1 MTLSTILSNAR
12 HIVRR
17 PFFWG
22 MLLILVLAGCSTP
35 APTATVEGDGEAVAQ
50 ATAPAGENT
59 IYLPL
64 FEKSGE
70 QVSLPTGAPLT
81 EWPVA
86 GGVVPVMTGAQAG
99 QEVDGKYVYTTPA
112 ALADVTAYYQ
122 QEMPA
127 RGWTALSIGESMDI
141 KDLLFQIGES
151 RLTIHIEF
159 LPAQK
164 LTYVVIE
171 G

>member
-1 MTLSTILSNAR
+1 MTLSTIFSTAR

-17 PFFWG
+17 PFFAG
-22 MLLILVLAGCSTP
+22 LLLILVLAGCSTP
-35 APTATVEGDGEAVAQ
+35 APTVPVEGEGETVTQPSSGDGNQ
-50 ATAPAGENT
+50 

-64 FEKSGE
+64 FQKNGE
-70 QVSLPTGAPLT
+70 DVPLPTGAPLT

-86 GGVVPVMTGAQAG
+86 GGAVPVMTGAQAG

-112 ALADVTAYYQ
+112 ALADVVAYYQ

-159 LPAQK
+159 LPEQN

>member
-1 MTLSTILSNAR
+1 MTLSTIFSTAR
-12 HIVRR
+12 NVVRR

-22 MLLILVLAGCSTP
+22 LILMLALAGCSTP
-35 APTATVEGDGEAVAQ
+35 APTSTVEGENEAVAQ
-50 ATAPAGENT
+50 STPGEENE

-64 FEKSGE
+64 FQKGGQ
-70 QVSLPTGAPLT
+70 QVPLPTGAPLT

-86 GGVVPVMTGAQAG
+86 GGVVPVMAGAQAG
-99 QEVDGKYVYTTPA
+99 DEVDGKYVFTTPA
-112 ALADVTAYYQ
+112 ALADVEAYYL

-127 RGWTALSIGESMDI
+127 RGWTSLSIGESMDI
-141 KDLLFQIGES
+141 KDLLFQLGDS
-151 RLTIHIEF
+151 RLNIHIEF
-159 LPAQK
+159 LPDQN